1 MSPISIY
8 FVYHTKEHKNLNN
21 LHGLLTLLKSK
32 IGENKLE
39 RTNFYD
45 SEIKKKYQMSKR
57 LLLSLSMI
65 SYYLFS

>member
-8 FVYHTKEHKNLNN
+8 FVYDTKEHKNLNN

-45 SEIKKKYQMSKR
+45 SENKKE
-57 LLLSLSMI
+57 I
-65 SYYLFS
+65 SNE